1 VRRGIAKLDGT
12 LAWPGAPQDF
22 DYAALTGNL
31 TLDAE
36 KGQFVKLEPGIGK
49 LLGILSLQALPRRIT
64 LDFRDI
70 FSEGLAFD
78 KIVGAVII
86 DRGIATTDN
95 FVILGPAAR
104 ILMTGDV
111 DLARETQK
119 LHVRVAPSLSD
130 SISIASGL
138 VGGPVA
144 FVATFLAQKIL
155 QDPLGQ
161 IIAYQYNVTGTWAEP
176 QVSKVVRPAPAAA
189 EPPS

>member
-1 VRRGIAKLDGT
+1 
-12 LAWPGAPQDF
+12 
-22 DYAALTGNL
+22 
-31 TLDAE
+31 
-36 KGQFVKLEPGIGK
+36 
-49 LLGILSLQALPRRIT
+49 LSLQALPRRIT

-70 FSEGLAFD
+70 FSEGFAFD
-78 KIVGAVII
+78 QIVGVVSI
-86 DRGIATTDN
+86 DHGIATTDN

-111 DLARETQK
+111 DLARESQK

-155 QDPLGQ
+155 KDPFGQ
-161 IIAYQYNVTGTWAEP
+161 FIAYEYNVTGTWSEP
-176 QVSKVVRPAPAAA
+176 QVSKVVRPTPAAA
-189 EPPS
+189 DAP